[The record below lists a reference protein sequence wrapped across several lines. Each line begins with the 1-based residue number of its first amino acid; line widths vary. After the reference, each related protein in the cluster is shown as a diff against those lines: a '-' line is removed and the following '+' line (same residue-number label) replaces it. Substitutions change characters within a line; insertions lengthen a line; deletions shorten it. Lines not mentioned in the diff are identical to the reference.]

1 LQYCG
6 FAFTVIARSIR
17 DEAIQ
22 IRADWI
28 ASLTLAMTM
37 PSGRPPLPRN
47 VWILGFVSLL
57 MDLSSEIYHALLPA
71 FITLVL
77 GLPATALGAIDGVAE
92 ATANFAKLVSGR
104 LSDRSLRRK
113 PWVVAGYGLGA
124 LSKPLFPL
132 ATGVATVMGAR
143 FADRIG
149 KGIRGSPRDAMV
161 ADETPPEIR
170 GRAFGLRQSL
180 DTVGA
185 LLAPLAAI
193 GLMAWFASDIRMVF
207 WIAVIPAACSFL
219 LAWTALRE
227 PEQHLAPFK
236 RSPLFAGFKQLDK
249 ETKRLLQVGFLF
261 GLARFSEAFLILKGI
276 EIGLSEALSP
286 VTLALFNLAY
296 VVLAYP
302 AGALSDRMSP
312 RSILMAGIAV
322 LVAGDLVLAKTSGMA
337 GLIIGVTLWGAHMA
351 LTQGI
356 FSRMIAD
363 SAPEE
368 LRATSFGAFWF
379 VSGIAGL
386 LASLG
391 AGLLWDREGSAATF
405 ATSAGIAAMALAMLS
420 LLPEE
425 RRSPP
430 FQGTG

>member
-1 LQYCG
+1 M
-6 FAFTVIARSIR
+6 S
-17 DEAIQ
+17 D
-22 IRADWI
+22 RA
-28 ASLTLAMTM
+28 
-37 PSGRPPLPRN
+37 PLPRN
-47 VWILGFVSLL
+47 VWVLGFVSLL

-92 ATANFAKLVSGR
+92 ATANFAKLASGR

-113 PWVVAGYGLGA
+113 PWVMAGYGLAA

-132 ATGVATVMGAR
+132 AASGAAVMVAR
-143 FADRIG
+143 FADRVG

-170 GRAFGLRQSL
+170 GRAFGLRQAL

-185 LLAPLAAI
+185 LLAPIAAI
-193 GLMAWFASDIRMVF
+193 ALMAWFASDIRAVY
-207 WIAVIPAACSFL
+207 WVAVIPAACSFL
-219 LAWTALRE
+219 LAWLALRE
-227 PEQHLAPFK
+227 PEQHLAPLR
-236 RSPLFAGFKQLDK
+236 RSPLFAGFRNLNR
-249 ETKRLLQVGFLF
+249 ETKRLLYVGFLF

-302 AGALSDRMSP
+302 AGALSDRVRP
-312 RSILMAGIAV
+312 RNILLAGIAV
-322 LVAGDLVLAKTSGMA
+322 LVAGNLVLARADNYA
-337 GLIIGVTLWGAHMA
+337 GLFAGVGLWGAHMA

-379 VSGIAGL
+379 VTGIASL

-391 AGLLWDREGSAATF
+391 AGWLWDREGSAATF
-405 ATSAGIAAMALAMLS
+405 ATSAGVAAMAFMMLS
-420 LLPEE
+420 LLEEE
-425 RRSPP
+425 R
-430 FQGTG
+430 GAKA